1 MPRNTRSSSK
11 RNRSRVPTDR
21 YVLTVK
27 PRGST
32 LLAST
37 RALKRADFDVA
48 RPERVFWFETSCP
61 KFNPEKKSYFMKLFT
76 PLLVITL
83 LGLAAAPCAH
93 AQETAADSSAVQ
105 ANLKQM
111 EDAWVKALV
120 SKDQTAVANM
130 IADDFAGFNPEGKH
144 VAKSQLL
151 DAMKNEPNT
160 LSSATNDNLDVHVY
174 GPNLATVS
182 GTTTEKGKDKHGKE
196 FTRSYVWVDTW
207 MERNGKWQ
215 CIAEGV
221 MESRKKK

>member
-1 MPRNTRSSSK
+1 MKLFAP
-11 RNRSRVPTDR
+11 
-21 YVLTVK
+21 LLAI
-27 PRGST
+27 T
-32 LLAST
+32 LLA
-37 RALKRADFDVA
+37 
-48 RPERVFWFETSCP
+48 
-61 KFNPEKKSYFMKLFT
+61 
-76 PLLVITL
+76 
-83 LGLAAAPCAH
+83 AAAVPCAH
-93 AQETAADSSAVQ
+93 PQENAADSSAVQ

-120 SKDQTAVANM
+120 SKDQTAVGNM
-130 IADDFAGFNPEGKH
+130 IADDFAGLNPEGKH
-144 VAKSQLL
+144 VTKSQLL
-151 DAMKNEPNT
+151 DEMKNEPNT
-160 LSSATNDNLDVHVY
+160 LSSATNDNIDVHVY